1 MSIYSRTQRWKI
13 GLALA
18 GFIIIASTLVYS
30 GLLVRKIAREER
42 KKVELWA
49 DAIKNRAQLVKVT
62 QELFMTIEA
71 DERKKA
77 EILAD
82 ATMKIITSE
91 ESNLNFYLDI
101 IERNNTIPTIVTF
114 ENNEISSYRNLP
126 EDNDS
131 MEYVQRELENLKA
144 QHEPI
149 ILENKLFGS
158 KIKFYLYYGD
168 SKMYRRLQDVM
179 KDIVSSF
186 ISETVVNSATVPVV
200 YSDASQTK
208 ILATGNIDSTIIKEN
223 KSDAALIQ
231 WIQGENEPIKIDL
244 GNGSF
249 NFIFYKDS
257 DLLKQLKFFPIIQLS
272 VISLFLL
279 VAYFL
284 FSTARRS
291 EQDRVWVGMS
301 KETAH
306 QLGTPLSSLIG
317 WLEILKAQ
325 GTDEMV
331 TNEIANDIQRLQTV
345 AERFSKVGSVPELK
359 RENLLNILSAVIRY
373 MEIRTSDKIKFTL
386 RFNIPPDTELL
397 LSKQLFEWVIE
408 NLFRNAVDAIHQ
420 SGNISV
426 EVNDNGNRIVVDVI
440 DSGKGIEKKD
450 WKTIFRPGFTT
461 KKRGW
466 GLGLSLA
473 KRIIDDYH
481 KGRIYVKSSEPGE
494 TVFRIVLPKA

>member
-1 MSIYSRTQRWKI
+1 
-13 GLALA
+13 
-18 GFIIIASTLVYS
+18 VY
-30 GLLVRKIAREER
+30 
-42 KKVELWA
+42 
-49 DAIKNRAQLVKVT
+49 T
-62 QELFMTIEA
+62 
-71 DERKKA
+71 
-77 EILAD
+77 D
-82 ATMKIITSE
+82 AT
-91 ESNLNFYLDI
+91 
-101 IERNNTIPTIVTF
+101 
-114 ENNEISSYRNLP
+114 
-126 EDNDS
+126 
-131 MEYVQRELENLKA
+131 
-144 QHEPI
+144 
-149 ILENKLFGS
+149 
-158 KIKFYLYYGD
+158 
-168 SKMYRRLQDVM
+168 
-179 KDIVSSF
+179 
-186 ISETVVNSATVPVV
+186 
-200 YSDASQTK
+200 QTK
-208 ILATGNIDSTIIKEN
+208 ILASGNIDSTIIKEN

-231 WIQGENEPIKIDL
+231 WIQGENEPLKIDL
-244 GNGSF
+244 GNGVY
-249 NFIFYKDS
+249 NYIFYKDS

-272 VISLFLL
+272 VISLFLF

-291 EQDRVWVGMS
+291 EQNRVWVGMS

-331 TNEIANDIQRLQTV
+331 TTEMANDIQRLQTV

-359 RENLLNILSAVIRY
+359 RENLFQILNAVIRY

-386 RFNIPPDTELL
+386 RYNIPFDTELM

-408 NLFRNAVDAIHQ
+408 NLFRNAVDAIQH
-420 SGNISV
+420 SGSISV
-426 EVNDNGNRIVVDVI
+426 EVSDSGSKVFVDVI

-473 KRIIDDYH
+473 NRIIDDYH